1 MSRPT
6 TSSGYMLL
14 FRGTHRNNLSPEE
27 IQEAMSR
34 WTAWFDRLSEQG
46 KAKAGQSLRNE
57 GAIVSGKK
65 GVSVADGPFVESKE
79 AIAGYI
85 FLQVNNLDEA
95 VEIAK
100 ECPGLEYGV
109 SVEVRAVDEQ
119 MGRAP
124 A

>member
-1 MSRPT
+1 MCT
-6 TSSGYMLL
+6 FWGA
-14 FRGTHRNNLSPEE
+14 HWNNLLSPEE
-27 IQEAMSR
+27 IQEVMSR
-34 WTAWFDRLSEQG
+34 WTAWFDRLSQQG
-46 KAKAGQSLRNE
+46 KAKAGQPLRNE

-65 GVSVADGPFVESKE
+65 GVSVADGHFVESKE

-100 ECPGLEYGV
+100 ECPGLEYGM